1 MVLKLCAYFFLVHKL
16 LPGNQIGCQALFGS
30 AGGGLEWRAVPALT
44 ILSCLP
50 GGCKSHNEPVG
61 KKPFIR
67 IKGNIMNQDEVML
80 YALSTCGHCKDMK
93 AFLGQCGVNYDCVD
107 VDKLEEAERKQVIE
121 KLIQI
126 SRECAFP
133 TLIVGDQVIVG
144 FRKEEVKELLGI
156 S

>member
-1 MVLKLCAYFFLVHKL
+1 MCFFFPVHLPYMARWLPTLLCSK
-16 LPGNQIGCQALFGS
+16 FG
-30 AGGGLEWRAVPALT
+30 GRRRREK
-44 ILSCLP
+44 CLP
-50 GGCKSHNEPVG
+50 DGYCKEPVG
-61 KKPFIR
+61 IR
-67 IKGNIMNQDEVML
+67 RGNIMNQDAVML

-93 AFLGQCGVNYDCVD
+93 AFLGQCGSIMTALMWINWRRR
-107 VDKLEEAERKQVIE
+107 KGKQVIE

-133 TLIVGDQVIVG
+133 TLIVGDKVIVG